1 MSENKVVV
9 YLDEATSL
17 KWDQNVDCRYPNVA
31 IVAVV
36 NGKAYTANSFPYP
49 RTIKFNSDFFYG
61 LPKPGFFSRGKPIPV
76 KLYYFPTISKEF
88 NLEYVSAK
96 DRKTNKTLAHL
107 CIIGVKLS
115 ISAND
120 YINFEKFMNNM
131 KMPIK
136 PGVLF
141 TQDDLETVVS
151 SLSGYVAGD
160 LISAG
165 FLSSSDFDSR
175 GFCTINSKK
184 ELMKIP
190 YTTASR
196 LNKFRD
202 ELLARM
208 ESALSN
214 MGFYLS
220 TTVN

>member
-17 KWDQNVDCRYPNVA
+17 KWNQDIDCRYPNVA

-36 NGKAYTANSFPYP
+36 NGKAHLANSFPYP
-49 RTIKFNSDFFYG
+49 RTIQFNSDFFYG
-61 LPKPGFFSRGKPIPV
+61 LPKPGLFSRGKPIPV

-88 NLEYVSAK
+88 NLEVVFAK
-96 DRKTNKTLAHL
+96 DRKTNKTIGNL
-107 CIIGVKLS
+107 CILGVKLS
-115 ISAND
+115 IAAND
-120 YINFEKFMNNM
+120 YVKFEKFMNNM

-160 LISAG
+160 LINAG

-214 MGFYLS
+214 MGFCLS
-220 TTVN
+220 KTVN